1 MKKFKSLFLVFF
13 LALTFVFSGTE
24 AFAAENYN
32 SDSIIQI
39 EKETDDANLSR
50 KESVI
55 KFMNQH
61 PEYKDEVMKIL
72 NDKGA
77 LNADG
82 SIKDDLGISNTP
94 SIYPASLLYN
104 GYLYTLEGHGPSY
117 IDYPKE
123 IIAKYTNNTSS
134 SKNFSVSQSYT
145 ATTTF
150 SYENS
155 IGSKAKLEEVYEI
168 SSGVK
173 LGYTYTESATTQYGT
188 QVSVPAYTTGT
199 LKASPLKD
207 CYAFHEQYYVLGVAV
222 GNTKVVGVFKPTG
235 VHWFYSESKN

>member
-24 AFAAENYN
+24 TFAAENYN

-77 LNADG
+77 
-82 SIKDDLGISNTP
+82 
-94 SIYPASLLYN
+94 
-104 GYLYTLEGHGPSY
+104 
-117 IDYPKE
+117 
-123 IIAKYTNNTSS
+123 
-134 SKNFSVSQSYT
+134 F
-145 ATTTF
+145 
-150 SYENS
+150 
-155 IGSKAKLEEVYEI
+155 
-168 SSGVK
+168 
-173 LGYTYTESATTQYGT
+173 
-188 QVSVPAYTTGT
+188 
-199 LKASPLKD
+199 
-207 CYAFHEQYYVLGVAV
+207 C
-222 GNTKVVGVFKPTG
+222 
-235 VHWFYSESKN
+235 